1 MNFKIFKQKDFSLL
15 MLGKLVSLLGSN
27 MQQFAL
33 SLYVLGI
40 TGSATIF
47 ASILSISILPRLLLS
62 PVAGVFGDWFDRKK
76 SIVILDLINSLIIGT
91 FAVIYIAN
99 GELSIPMIYVLVIL
113 LEITEIF
120 FGSSMSAVL
129 PSVVKK
135 EELMDANAVRSLVG
149 NIGNI
154 SAPILAAL
162 IYGAFGL
169 KIIFIVNAISFL
181 LSAISETFIKIPKT
195 HKRPEKIDIK
205 SFKTDLMEG
214 INIIKSNK
222 LIFTMISLGTI
233 INFAIAPLFSVGL
246 IYIIRE
252 ILNSNDIQ
260 FGIFQMTL
268 SVSMLLAPIL
278 CGGIMKKLKIGRLS
292 FLSFVIIS
300 ILIMIMSIFPSNF
313 IINAFNTNI
322 VPYLGIL
329 TVAFFIGIAVTVA
342 NIGVGTLFN
351 EIVPLEVMGRT
362 STVFN
367 LAVTVF
373 IPVGQMIFGYLYDT
387 ISTSIAVLISG
398 VILLLAIIKYKNALI
413 AYDEESEIESE
424 DNTIGDVIDEI

>member
-99 GELSIPMIYVLVIL
+99 GELSIPMIYVFVIL

-181 LSAISETFIKIPKT
+181 LSAISETFIRIPKT

-398 VILLLAIIKYKNALI
+398 VILLLAIMKYKNALI